1 VVWILKGEIFGDL
14 GFLNVVHVL
23 VIQLAWSPSYIYVG
37 GILSFVLS
45 KNHLDPSSYYTFG
58 GPSFLHTIHVLV
70 IQLAW
75 TPSYIYVGGLLS
87 FVLSKNHLDP
97 SSYYMFGGLLHFIP
111 SKRNVT
117 KAMLFEAY
125 ENLDFGR
132 FHVLAAL
139 NWGPPTKDFKVQLNS
154 YVELSKY
161 MQEDLGITMQSTDL

>member
-1 VVWILKGEIFGDL
+1 
-14 GFLNVVHVL
+14 
-23 VIQLAWSPSYIYVG
+23 LAIWVFERCPRFSRPISLDPSYIYRYVG
-37 GILSFVLS
+37 GLLSFVLF
-45 KNHLDPSSYYTFG
+45 KHHLDPSSYYSFG

-97 SSYYMFGGLLHFIP
+97 SSYYYTFGGLLSFIP

-117 KAMLFEAY
+117 KKQCFFEAY
-125 ENLDFGR
+125 ENLNFGR

-139 NWGPPTKDFKVQLNS
+139 NWGPLTKTISKCNLIHASSRVVKVHARGPLALLCKAR
-154 YVELSKY
+154 VL
-161 MQEDLGITMQSTDL
+161 